1 MPTGR
6 RSHNDAGTSL
16 PADGD
21 TIHDLLIIGGG
32 SVGLTLGA
40 TWAML
45 GRDAVVFDRQ
55 PSLYGLPRVGHI
67 DHEIMRMLQ
76 QLGAEGPTLED
87 AYATKSYT
95 WINAEGETLLE
106 FPWGEEGISGWH
118 SDYMQNSAILER
130 SLLDRILRSQT
141 VAHMP
146 GWEVVDLVQHDDH
159 VELSAERTRTVPGES
174 RPVLTGEHRQ
184 FRARYVVACDGA
196 NSRTRQMLGI
206 DRDDLGFNEKWLVID
221 ARIKRPFSLAFDSG
235 QVCDPRRP
243 TTVLPLGK
251 DHRRW
256 EWHLRPDENPEDF
269 LRPDKAWELLAPFDV
284 TEHDV
289 EPVRQL
295 VYTFEARIAHRWR
308 SGRVFLAGDAAHT
321 MPPFMGQGMC
331 SGMRDAR
338 NLAWK
343 LDLVLSGVADETLLD
358 TYQVERDPHVRD
370 WTVISLESGRIPC
383 IIDPEEA
390 RKRDEM
396 FRAGFRPPMPD
407 FPQLV
412 NGILHRTADGSP
424 LAPAGEL
431 GLQGRVRIADRIDL
445 FDRLLPTTGF
455 TVVSIT
461 DDPRTTLGPRRTAA
475 LERLGCHFYT
485 VRSAASGPNRSS
497 GTPGRTDIVDVDGT
511 YAEYFRTRGIDVVI
525 NRPDFYVF
533 GGSDLSGLAALAD
546 DLLDQTT
553 AVRST
558 PASLD
563 DRVPVTAVRD
573 GGHV

>member
-1 MPTGR
+1 MPAR
-6 RSHNDAGTSL
+6 SRSHDDASRT
-16 PADGD
+16 ADGD
-21 TIHDLLIIGGG
+21 EIHDLLIIGGG

-55 PSLYGLPRVGHI
+55 AELYGLPRVGHI
-67 DHEIMRMLQ
+67 DHEIVRMLQ
-76 QLGAEGPTLED
+76 QLGVEGPTLQD
-87 AYATKSYT
+87 AYPTTSYT

-118 SDYMQNSAILER
+118 SDYMQNSALLER
-130 SLLDRILRSQT
+130 SLRDRILQSRT

-159 VELSAERTRTVPGES
+159 VELTVERTRAVPGVS
-174 RPVLTGEHRQ
+174 RPVLTGEQRR
-184 FRARYVVACDGA
+184 FRGRYVVACDGA
-196 NSRTRQMLGI
+196 NSRTRQILGV

-256 EWHLRPDENPEDF
+256 EWHIRPDENAEDF
-269 LRPDKAWELLAPFDV
+269 LRPDKGWELLAPFDV
-284 TEHDV
+284 TEDDV
-289 EPVRQL
+289 EPIRQL
-295 VYTFEARIAHRWR
+295 VYTFEARIARRWR
-308 SGRVFLAGDAAHT
+308 SGRVLLAGDAAHT

-338 NLAWK
+338 NLSWK
-343 LDLVLSGVADETLLD
+343 LDLVLSGAVDETLLD
-358 TYQVERDPHVRD
+358 TYQAERDPHVRD

-407 FPQLV
+407 FPQLAH
-412 NGILHRTADGSP
+412 GILHRAPDGG
-424 LAPAGEL
+424 PAGAAGQL
-431 GLQGRVRIADRIDL
+431 GLQGRVRVGDRTDL

-461 DDPRTTLGPRRTAA
+461 DDPRTALGPRRTAA
-475 LERLGCHFYT
+475 LEHLGCRFHT
-485 VRSAASGPNRSS
+485 VRPAASVPDNGPGTTRS
-497 GTPGRTDIVDVDGT
+497 DVVDVDGT
-511 YAEYFRTRGIDVVI
+511 YAEYFRSRGVEVVI

-533 GGSDLSGLAALAD
+533 GGSDMAGLAALAD
-546 DLLDQTT
+546 DLLDQMAART
-553 AVRST
+553 VGVGR
-558 PASLD
+558 
-563 DRVPVTAVRD
+563 DREPVVA
-573 GGHV
+573 GSEHGHV

>member
-1 MPTGR
+1 MPTEPH
-6 RSHNDAGTSL
+6 SHDDAGTS
-16 PADGD
+16 PGTDGD
-21 TIHDLLIIGGG
+21 TIHDLLVIGGG
-32 SVGLTLGA
+32 PVGLTLGA

-55 PSLYGLPRVGHI
+55 PHLYGLPRVGHI

-87 AYATKSYT
+87 AYETSGYT

-118 SDYMQNSAILER
+118 SDYMQNSAILEQ
-130 SLLDRILRSQT
+130 SLLDRILRSRT
-141 VAHMP
+141 VTHMP
-146 GWEVVDLVQHDDH
+146 SWEVVDLVQHDDH
-159 VELSAERTRTVPGES
+159 VELTVERTRTVPGEA
-174 RPVLTGEHRQ
+174 RPVLTGERRR
-184 FRARYVVACDGA
+184 FRGRYVVACDGA
-196 NSRTRQMLGI
+196 NSRTRRMLGI
-206 DRDDLGFNEKWLVID
+206 DRDDLGFNEKWLVVD

-256 EWHLRPDENPEDF
+256 EWHLRPDEDPEDF
-269 LRPDKAWELLAPFDV
+269 LQPGKAWELLAPFGV
-284 TEHDV
+284 TEDDV

-321 MPPFMGQGMC
+321 TPPFMGQGMC
-331 SGMRDAR
+331 SGMRDVR

-343 LDLVLSGVADETLLD
+343 LDLVLAGTAGDPLLD
-358 TYQVERDPHVRD
+358 TYQVERHPHVRD
-370 WTVISLESGRIPC
+370 WTVISLESGKIPC

-412 NGILHRTADGSP
+412 TGILHRGPDGGP
-424 LAPAGEL
+424 VAPAGEL
-431 GLQGRVRIADRIDL
+431 GLQGRVRVGDRTDL

-455 TVVSIT
+455 TVVSVT
-461 DDPRTTLGPRRTAA
+461 DDPRTALGPRRTAA
-475 LERLGCHFYT
+475 LERLGCHFHT
-485 VRSAASGPNRSS
+485 VRPPVSAPAGGSGAPSPT
-497 GTPGRTDIVDVDGT
+497 GADDIVDVDGT

-525 NRPDFYVF
+525 NRPDLYVF
-533 GGSDLSGLAALAD
+533 GGGDMAGLAALAD
-546 DLLDQTT
+546 DLLDQTAAAQAAPA
-553 AVRST
+553 AVPQR
-558 PASLD
+558 
-563 DRVPVTAVRD
+563 
-573 GGHV
+573 GHA

>member
-1 MPTGR
+1 MPSVPRTRDDVDHSSTADSGR
-6 RSHNDAGTSL
+6 M
-16 PADGD
+16 
-21 TIHDLLIIGGG
+21 HDLLIIGGG
-32 SVGLTLGA
+32 SVGLTMGA

-55 PSLYGLPRVGHI
+55 QHLYGLPRVGHI

-76 QLGAEGPTLED
+76 QLGAEGPTLKD
-87 AYATKSYT
+87 AYATRSYT

-106 FPWGEEGISGWH
+106 FPWGEKGISGWH

-130 SLLDRILRSQT
+130 SLLDRIRQSET

-146 GWEVVDLVQHDDH
+146 GWEVVDLVQFDDH
-159 VELSAERTRTVPGES
+159 VELTVERTRTAPGEP
-174 RPVLTGEHRQ
+174 RPVLTGEQRR
-184 FRARYVVACDGA
+184 FRGRYVIACDGA
-196 NSRTRQMLGI
+196 NSRTRQRLGI
-206 DRDDLGFNEKWLVID
+206 ERDDLGFNEKWLVVD

-269 LRPDKAWELLAPFDV
+269 LRPDKAWELLAPFHV
-284 TEHDV
+284 TPQDV

-343 LDLVLSGVADETLLD
+343 LDLVLSGKADETLLD

-370 WTVISLESGRIPC
+370 WTVISLESGKIPC

-407 FPQLV
+407 FPQLAHGV
-412 NGILHRTADGSP
+412 LHRSSDGS
-424 LAPAGEL
+424 LAAPAGEL
-431 GLQGRVRIADRIDL
+431 GLQGRVRIGDRTDL
-445 FDRLLPTTGF
+445 LDRLLPTTGF
-455 TVVSIT
+455 TVVSVT
-461 DDPRTTLGPRRTAA
+461 GDPRTALGSRRTSA
-475 LERLGCHFYT
+475 LERLGCAFHT
-485 VRSAASGPNRSS
+485 VRPPA
-497 GTPGRTDIVDVDGT
+497 PGIPDPTDIVDVDGT
-511 YAEYFRTRGIDVVI
+511 YAEYFRARDVEVVI

-533 GGSDLSGLAALAD
+533 GGSDMTGLTALAD
-546 DLLDQTT
+546 DLLRQTT
-553 AVRST
+553 AAAPV
-558 PASLD
+558 PAVTVGQPVAATRER
-563 DRVPVTAVRD
+563 DRV
-573 GGHV
+573 